1 MSIQGTGATAARKA
15 CKLRES
21 VVDGVYLTR
30 DVVTEPPNILYPET
44 RAARCKELEELGV
57 KVEILNEKKMA
68 KLGMGALLGVG
79 QGSIRES
86 FLVTMRWDG
95 GPKNKAP
102 VAFVGKGVTFDTGG
116 ISLKP
121 GPGLAEMQWD
131 MGGYATCLLATSDA
145 ADDHLRV
152 DLGGR
157 RIIKKTRHN

>member
-1 MSIQGTGATAARKA
+1 MEPGR
-15 CKLRES
+15 LRRDA

-44 RAARCKELEELGV
+44 LAARCKELEELGV

-121 GPGLAEMQWD
+121 GPGGRNEMGY
-131 MGGYATCLLATSDA
+131 GG
-145 ADDHLRV
+145 
-152 DLGGR
+152 
-157 RIIKKTRHN
+157 IRHGSGPDEGACRS